1 MILAVIYFCI
11 PVSIAEFCLSCWVIA
26 LLIHYWEGKT
36 TALTDNSPS
45 TPHVQITALLFYC
58 NSVFSSWCD
67 TELMLMVAFPCPEDR
82 LNEMKMPFMILSNSV
97 CVDPVKHLAS
107 SFLCFH
113 CCNLTW
119 IIMSQSN
126 IFPDIFQASESSSWS
141 WEDVLKLSGQYLCF
155 NLFIFYLWKDFRVN
169 QVLFV
174 W

>member
-1 MILAVIYFCI
+1 MCVLILKIAWKIISDFSNHFGISVLVLLAVICFFI
-11 PVSIAEFCLSCWVIA
+11 TISISEFSLSCCVIA

-36 TALTDNSPS
+36 TALTGNSPS
-45 TPHVQITALLFYC
+45 TPQIQISALLFYC

-67 TELMLMVAFPCPEDR
+67 TELMLMVAFTCLEDR

-119 IIMSQSN
+119 IIMS
-126 IFPDIFQASESSSWS
+126 
-141 WEDVLKLSGQYLCF
+141 
-155 NLFIFYLWKDFRVN
+155 
-169 QVLFV
+169 
-174 W
+174 